1 MQFQAS
7 VPHGWRELSWYAL
20 VIFLASVVSG
30 SFFVGL
36 VAVISLWL
44 SRKKPAAEIH
54 LSEAQAELA
63 IAQTDEARMRIRKT
77 KTEIDYE
84 IHLRLGQLSL
94 ELSQLE
100 EQLRHKDD
108 QIRMLEDQIEMYKKG
123 RTFGRTESAG

>member
-1 MQFQAS
+1 MNFPTSAPLS
-7 VPHGWRELSWYAL
+7 WRDLSWYAL

-63 IAQTDEARMRIRKT
+63 IAQTDEARIRTQKT
-77 KTEIDYE
+77 KAEIYYE
-84 IHLRLGQLSL
+84 MHLRLGKLSL

-100 EQLRHKDD
+100 ETLRRKDD
-108 QIRMLEDQIEMYKKG
+108 QIHILEEQIEMYKAG
-123 RTFGRTESAG
+123 RTFGRNESAG